1 MCFRSIVFSMDN
13 DDVKMVEAKIEL
25 ERISELQ
32 KYKEEFDK
40 LGSNDWGLKDFL
52 SIIAPFGLL
61 LLANSFFTIESELFQ
76 IMCVIFIASSFVQG
90 MVTAESKKTNRRID
104 LLLKIIKQEQSKN
117 T

>member
-1 MCFRSIVFSMDN
+1 MDKDEIKRIEAQIEFR
-13 DDVKMVEAKIEL
+13 
-25 ERISELQ
+25 RISEFQ

-104 LLLKIIKQEQSKN
+104 LLLKIIKQDQSKN

>member
-1 MCFRSIVFSMDN
+1 MDN

-25 ERISELQ
+25 ERISELK

-52 SIIAPFGLL
+52 STIAPLGLL
-61 LLANSFFTIESELFQ
+61 LAANSLFTIESELFQ
-76 IMCVIFIASSFVQG
+76 IMCVFFIASSLVQG

>member
-1 MCFRSIVFSMDN
+1 MVISMDN

-25 ERISELQ
+25 ERISDLQ

-40 LGSNDWGLKDFL
+40 LGSNDWGLKDLL

-61 LLANSFFTIESELFQ
+61 LIANSFFTIETELFQ
-76 IMCVIFIASSFVQG
+76 IMCVIFFASSFVQG

-104 LLLKIIKQEQSKN
+104 LLLKIIKQDQSKN

>member
-1 MCFRSIVFSMDN
+1 MDN

-40 LGSNDWGLKDFL
+40 LGSNDWGIKDFL
-52 SIIAPFGLL
+52 SIIAPLGLL
-61 LLANSFFTIESELFQ
+61 LIANSLFTIEPELFQ
-76 IMCVIFIASSFVQG
+76 IMSVIFIASSFVQSI
-90 MVTAESKKTNRRID
+90 VTAERKKTNRRID
-104 LLLKIIKQEQSKN
+104 LLLKIIKQDQSKN

>member
-1 MCFRSIVFSMDN
+1 MDI

-32 KYKEEFDK
+32 KYKEEFEK
-40 LGSNDWGLKDFL
+40 LGSKDWGLKDFL
-52 SIIAPFGLL
+52 SVIAPFGLL
-61 LLANSFFTIESELFQ
+61 PIANSLFTIESELFQ
-76 IMCVIFIASSFVQG
+76 IMCVIFFASSFVQG

-104 LLLKIIKQEQSKN
+104 LLLKIIKQEQSEN

>member
-1 MCFRSIVFSMDN
+1 MGI

-32 KYKEEFDK
+32 KYKEEFEK
-40 LGSNDWGLKDFL
+40 LGSKDWGLKDFL
-52 SIIAPFGLL
+52 SVIAPFGLL
-61 LLANSFFTIESELFQ
+61 LIANSLFTIESELFQ
-76 IMCVIFIASSFVQG
+76 IMCVIFFASPFVQG

>member
-1 MCFRSIVFSMDN
+1 MVFSMDN
-13 DDVKMVEAKIEL
+13 DDVKIVEAKIEL

-52 SIIAPFGLL
+52 SLIAPFGLL

-76 IMCVIFIASSFVQG
+76 IMCVIFVALVFCSRHG
-90 MVTAESKKTNRRID
+90 NCRE
-104 LLLKIIKQEQSKN
+104 
-117 T
+117 

>member
-1 MCFRSIVFSMDN
+1 MVISMDN

-25 ERISELQ
+25 ERISDLQ

-40 LGSNDWGLKDFL
+40 LGSNDWRLKDFL

-61 LLANSFFTIESELFQ
+61 LIANSFFTIEAELFQ
-76 IMCVIFIASSFVQG
+76 IMCVIFFASSFVQG
-90 MVTAESKKTNRRID
+90 MATAESKKTNRRMD
-104 LLLKIIKQEQSKN
+104 LLLKIIKQDQSKN

>member
-1 MCFRSIVFSMDN
+1 MDN
-13 DDVKMVEAKIEL
+13 DEVKIVEAKIEL

-40 LGSNDWGLKDFL
+40 LGSNDWGLKDFI

-76 IMCVIFIASSFVQG
+76 IMLVIFIASSFVQG

-104 LLLKIIKQEQSKN
+104 LLLKIINQEQSEN